1 MQKRG
6 SVFFSGKI
14 VRKKIKTAVIKAR
27 KKSIIKASIKE
38 TDSNLDT

>member
-14 VRKKIKTAVIKAR
+14 VRKKDKNSSYKSE
-27 KKSIIKASIKE
+27 KKIHY
-38 TDSNLDT
+38 